1 MLIMSFMN
9 SEKEAL
15 DLPAIVTGNGEAY
28 PKQWLA
34 VYVRLYHEKKT
45 SARLNTT
52 LDLQL
57 RITDKIER
65 INL

>member
-28 PKQWLA
+28 PKQWGWLCTFAFITRRKQVLA
-34 VYVRLYHEKKT
+34 
-45 SARLNTT
+45 
-52 LDLQL
+52 
-57 RITDKIER
+57 
-65 INL
+65 

>member
-28 PKQWLA
+28 PNMGHRTKR
-34 VYVRLYHEKKT
+34 VF
-45 SARLNTT
+45 
-52 LDLQL
+52 
-57 RITDKIER
+57 
-65 INL
+65 

>member
-28 PKQWLA
+28 
-34 VYVRLYHEKKT
+34 LY
-45 SARLNTT
+45 RNL
-52 LDLQL
+52 L
-57 RITDKIER
+57 R
-65 INL
+65 

>member
-34 VYVRLYHEKKT
+34 VYVRF
-45 SARLNTT
+45 
-52 LDLQL
+52 
-57 RITDKIER
+57 ITRRKQV
-65 INL
+65 LA

>member
-28 PKQWLA
+28 PKQWLGC
-34 VYVRLYHEKKT
+34 VRPPLSREENKCSPKHYG
-45 SARLNTT
+45 N
-52 LDLQL
+52 
-57 RITDKIER
+57 
-65 INL
+65 

>member
-28 PKQWLA
+28 P
-34 VYVRLYHEKKT
+34 YKK
-45 SARLNTT
+45 
-52 LDLQL
+52 
-57 RITDKIER
+57 KF
-65 INL
+65 INGVTAGKKYPGY

>member
-28 PKQWLA
+28 PKQWLCTFA
-34 VYVRLYHEKKT
+34 F
-45 SARLNTT
+45 
-52 LDLQL
+52 
-57 RITDKIER
+57 ITRRKQV
-65 INL
+65 LA

>member
-28 PKQWLA
+28 PKQWLLCTFA
-34 VYVRLYHEKKT
+34 F
-45 SARLNTT
+45 
-52 LDLQL
+52 
-57 RITDKIER
+57 ITRRKQV
-65 INL
+65 LA

>member
-34 VYVRLYHEKKT
+34 VYVP
-45 SARLNTT
+45 SAF
-52 LDLQL
+52 
-57 RITDKIER
+57 ITRRKQV
-65 INL
+65 LA

>member
-28 PKQWLA
+28 PKAVVGCVRSPFITRRKQVLA
-34 VYVRLYHEKKT
+34 
-45 SARLNTT
+45 
-52 LDLQL
+52 
-57 RITDKIER
+57 
-65 INL
+65 

>member
-34 VYVRLYHEKKT
+34 VYRPPLSREENKCSPKHYG
-45 SARLNTT
+45 N
-52 LDLQL
+52 
-57 RITDKIER
+57 
-65 INL
+65 

>member
-34 VYVRLYHEKKT
+34 VYVRL
-45 SARLNTT
+45 SCNSWG
-52 LDLQL
+52 
-57 RITDKIER
+57 
-65 INL
+65 INIC

>member
-34 VYVRLYHEKKT
+34 VYVPF
-45 SARLNTT
+45 
-52 LDLQL
+52 
-57 RITDKIER
+57 ITRRKQV
-65 INL
+65 LA